1 MKKIILCIFMCF
13 ACGCQLQV
21 PIASTVLTV
30 NKVQVSKDEAK
41 MSGSN
46 LDEVGQGA
54 DIDNSADIPS
64 VR

>member
-1 MKKIILCIFMCF
+1 MKKLFLCIFMVF